1 MKMLTLPFGPQ
12 SPSLLSLTC
21 IVFVLQETSKRV
33 ITLSNDNDFI
43 SFRHHTF
50 EKPRG
55 TKSVALTECGPR
67 FELKLYQIRCKVFWG
82 CSDQALNATFL
93 VDMAVWAALRAQ
105 ALPDQVHLIVV
116 LFRYSRG
123 RYLDSQCESVG
134 CALSSSSTRSGT
146 SYCGAIQIQ
155 P

>member
-1 MKMLTLPFGPQ
+1 MLTLPSGPQ

-67 FELKLYQIRCKVFWG
+67 FELKLYQIRYISLWG
-82 CSDQALNATFL
+82 YSDTAVNATL
-93 VDMAVWAALRAQ
+93 IASVKVWDAL
-105 ALPDQVHLIVV
+105 
-116 LFRYSRG
+116 
-123 RYLDSQCESVG
+123 
-134 CALSSSSTRSGT
+134 
-146 SYCGAIQIQ
+146 
-155 P
+155 